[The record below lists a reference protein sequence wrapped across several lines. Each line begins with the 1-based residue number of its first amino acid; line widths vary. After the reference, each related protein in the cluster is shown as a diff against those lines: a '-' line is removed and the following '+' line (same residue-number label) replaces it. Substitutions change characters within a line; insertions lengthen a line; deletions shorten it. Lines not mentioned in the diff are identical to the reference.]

1 MMFPATATDIA
12 GQFWNDGDLMW
23 HRVTRPPPASN
34 Q

>member
-1 MMFPATATDIA
+1 MMLSATAKGIA

-23 HRVTRPPPASN
+23 QRVSRPPWLSN

>member
-1 MMFPATATDIA
+1 MMFPGMANGSA

-23 HRVTRPPPASN
+23 QRAMCPRRKRI